1 MRQQMINLLRKTV
14 FKRKME
20 ICLRRLSLKT
30 PAQAQQLSVTN
41 IFTLIFA
48 RGSEDRLAVLNDGK

>member
-1 MRQQMINLLRKTV
+1 MINLLRKTV

-20 ICLRRLSLKT
+20 ICLRRLPLKT